1 MYFTSHNR
9 GGADYVLNMVANA
22 PVGTGTIPAAVVI
35 VLF

>member
-9 GGADYVLNMVANA
+9 GADYVLNMVANA